1 MTITIEGRQYTV
13 TKLPDSEVHPSNRP
27 GYQLEGPRG
36 ARYRTLRNK
45 PRPHML
51 YLINAKDW
59 TKSAPKRW
67 LTDKNGTLEVA

>member
-1 MTITIEGRQYTV
+1 MTITVEGRSYEVTRDGDQYILTG
-13 TKLPDSEVHPSNRP
+13 S
-27 GYQLEGPRG
+27 RG
-36 ARYRTLRNK
+36 ARYRTLRNL

-59 TKSAPKRW
+59 TKSAPKSW